1 MTDES
6 VECFNCGR
14 ANPEWAQVCRSCGVP
29 LRRGQSRTTPTG
41 RFPTDRDSLV
51 SIGAVIGTILA
62 AVVIGLFVSS
72 LNTTEA
78 TVGQAT
84 PTPSPTPEAT
94 VAPPS
99 VEPSASA
106 SVVPPSPTPVP
117 LPATIAFGT
126 QLNGAN
132 QVVDPV
138 DTFTPGMTFAH
149 SISSTQPFGAPVI
162 GEEIVRINED
172 GSVGDQIVD
181 PAGNQLAVDPAGTTA
196 GFVAGDAANF
206 VRDWGPGIYEMR
218 IYVGETLIA
227 KGQFRLAEG

>member
-29 LRRGQSRTTPTG
+29 LRRGQSRTVPTG
-41 RFPTDRDSLV
+41 RFPTDRDSLI
-51 SIGAVIGTILA
+51 SIGAVIGTILV

-72 LNTTEA
+72 LNPTDA

-84 PTPSPTPEAT
+84 PTPGPTASPTAEPSVAPS
-94 VAPPS
+94 VSASAAPPS
-99 VEPSASA
+99 A
-106 SVVPPSPTPVP
+106 TPVP
-117 LPATIAFGT
+117 LPGTVAFGT
-126 QLNGAN
+126 ALDGNN
-132 QVVDPV
+132 QVVEPV

-149 SISSTQPFGAPVI
+149 SISSTEPFGASQI

-181 PAGNQLAVDPAGTTA
+181 PAGNKLGVDPAGTTA

-206 VRDWGPGIYEMR
+206 VRDWGPGVYEMR
-218 IYVGETLIA
+218 IYVEETLIA

>member
-1 MTDES
+1 M
-6 VECFNCGR
+6 
-14 ANPEWAQVCRSCGVP
+14 
-29 LRRGQSRTTPTG
+29 
-41 RFPTDRDSLV
+41 DSDD
-51 SIGAVIGTILA
+51 
-62 AVVIGLFVSS
+62 
-72 LNTTEA
+72 
-78 TVGQAT
+78 Q
-84 PTPSPTPEAT
+84 
-94 VAPPS
+94 
-99 VEPSASA
+99 
-106 SVVPPSPTPVP
+106 
-117 LPATIAFGT
+117 
-126 QLNGAN
+126 Q
-132 QVVDPV
+132 VDPV

-218 IYVGETLIA
+218 IYIGETVIA